1 MDYENSLSQM
11 KFKNTINDLFT
22 KNAKSRCQTRTDL
35 MKKIKNLILCN
46 DNLNHQIETDFN
58 FKQEYS
64 EMNKTMKKFNK
75 EQITKKKLITE
86 LSKENEFFSKS
97 YSNMVSS
104 MITRLDNKNINHKT
118 ISEFN
123 NKFMKKY
130 SQQKVTNFFF
140 QNPLLL
146 TKKKDVNNFYLNRKE
161 QDEETDQY
169 LTYSKKI
176 LNKINHQFPMLKIK
190 NIIDDYNNKT
200 NYRLNMYKRSKTIR
214 KNMFNT
220 FYDNKSS
227 NQNNR
232 LRRQSQTLRID
243 KSKNFFTDKNIN
255 TNNENKLS
263 EINIF
268 KKYKEDIKNIIDK
281 DFKLKE
287 KKEKKEKLNLKEK
300 ENKKTNNFKKEM
312 NKNDINNNTNKEQKK
327 IEKYRNSRNYRNSL
341 NKKHS
346 EFNAFTDRNTKRNSN
361 VKLFNKLISLGIK
374 QDDLNNVKGKIN
386 ENKVKRIRKL
396 KGSIHIKNIYNDYLK
411 TKKIIDDYKKN
422 NTIPLKYL
430 YYSVGKTVLR
440 PFQKSEK
447 ENNKINK
454 LGYNL
459 FWTINK

>member
-1 MDYENSLSQM
+1 
-11 KFKNTINDLFT
+11 
-22 KNAKSRCQTRTDL
+22 
-35 MKKIKNLILCN
+35 
-46 DNLNHQIETDFN
+46 
-58 FKQEYS
+58 
-64 EMNKTMKKFNK
+64 
-75 EQITKKKLITE
+75 
-86 LSKENEFFSKS
+86 
-97 YSNMVSS
+97 
-104 MITRLDNKNINHKT
+104 
-118 ISEFN
+118 
-123 NKFMKKY
+123 
-130 SQQKVTNFFF
+130 
-140 QNPLLL
+140 
-146 TKKKDVNNFYLNRKE
+146 
-161 QDEETDQY
+161 
-169 LTYSKKI
+169 
-176 LNKINHQFPMLKIK
+176 MLKIK

-220 FYDNKSS
+220 FYDNKSL

-232 LRRQSQTLRID
+232 LKRQSQTLRID

-287 KKEKKEKLNLKEK
+287 KKEKLNLKEK

-312 NKNDINNNTNKEQKK
+312 NKNDINNNTNKEHKK